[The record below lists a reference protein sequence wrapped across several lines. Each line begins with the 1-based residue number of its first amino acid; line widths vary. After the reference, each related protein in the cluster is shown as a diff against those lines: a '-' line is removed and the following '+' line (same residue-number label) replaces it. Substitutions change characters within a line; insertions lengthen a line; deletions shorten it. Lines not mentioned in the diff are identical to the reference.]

1 MAHTHNGRKYRW
13 KPVSWV
19 RMCSYTRQQ
28 MQRHERKKKIDS
40 NQNKNCTL
48 RKAQLND
55 KRSHRLVEIFPN
67 HISDKGLGYVIQNI
81 YSEAEYIINS
91 YKSIKQVIQFKNGQ
105 KTWTLISPKKTY
117 KGLINTRKCA
127 EHH

>member
-1 MAHTHNGRKYRW
+1 MK
-13 KPVSWV
+13 
-19 RMCSYTRQQ
+19 
-28 MQRHERKKKIDS
+28 EKKKDKLDS

-48 RKAQLND
+48 RKAQLTKWQAKPQNGR
-55 KRSHRLVEIFPN
+55 KYFQI
-67 HISDKGLGYVIQNI
+67 ISDKGLGYIIQNI

-105 KTWTLISPKKTY
+105 KTWTLISPKKPY

-127 EHH
+127 QHH